1 MRVYQF
7 RHPRITQGA
16 LHCLSV
22 LQVTDSVKLYKGEPR
37 RAPLDLRLTLDKST
51 RPTSIEANP

>member
-1 MRVYQF
+1 
-7 RHPRITQGA
+7 
-16 LHCLSV
+16 
-22 LQVTDSVKLYKGEPR
+22 VTDSVKLYKGEPR